1 MKVIQLDFTGVVKPF
16 EMERRIEQLKKDFNE
31 SGLGQTHNV
40 MFIVERDCTVGMI
53 MERKSL

>member
-53 MERKSL
+53 MERK